1 MRDVCSSKQML
12 KEGFKMKRGIIF
24 CLSVV
29 LLFTIV
35 FAGCSGSGKSALIG
49 TWVEEDNPS
58 KVAYVFFK
66 DGSGTEYGDK
76 ITWGTREN
84 GQLYTSSDLYD
95 YNISG
100 KVLTLTYSDPE
111 LKRIFRSRRYIK
123 K

>member
-1 MRDVCSSKQML
+1 
-12 KEGFKMKRGIIF
+12 MKRGIIF

-29 LLFTIV
+29 LLFTIA
-35 FAGCSGSGKSALIG
+35 FAGCSGSGASALVG

-58 KVAYVFFK
+58 EVAYVFFK

-76 ITWGTREN
+76 ITWGAREN

-111 LKRIFRSRRYIK
+111 LKRIFSSKRYIK